1 MSNLK
6 AFEKF
11 LQGYKTYCIALA
23 TAVFGVL
30 YTGFHTHQWSTF
42 GGAWDYVF
50 SAAGL
55 AAIRA
60 ALATH
65 TSAVVDAIFASS
77 NASTIVP
84 TPTVIPTV
92 QSAATNE
99 SHTPSTPP
107 LIPVG

>member
-1 MSNLK
+1 MKNDLK

-11 LQGYKTYCIALA
+11 LQGYKTYLTAIAIAL
-23 TAVFGVL
+23 FGVL

-42 GGAWDYVF
+42 GGAWDYIF

-65 TSAVVDAIFASS
+65 TSAIIDALSASGT
-77 NASTIVP
+77 ASTVVSP
-84 TPTVIPTV
+84 VAPSVSST
-92 QSAATNE
+92 STNE
-99 SHTPSTPP
+99 PQTPANQ
-107 LIPVG
+107 

>member
-6 AFEKF
+6 AFEKL
-11 LQGYKTYCIALA
+11 LQGYKTYATALA
-23 TAVFGVL
+23 VALFGIL

-42 GGAWDYVF
+42 GGAWDYLF

-65 TSAVVDAIFASS
+65 TASVVDALFASS
-77 NASTIVP
+77 NASTVVP
-84 TPTVIPTV
+84 STPVPTV
-92 QSAATNE
+92 QNIATNE
-99 SHTPSTPP
+99 SQTPPTPP